1 MGKTPKE
8 RLVHN
13 KSHFN
18 ILEYLGALKKLNA
31 ASIMNRKSV

>member
-1 MGKTPKE
+1 MEKTPKE

-18 ILEYLGALKKLNA
+18 ILEYLGVSKKVNA